1 MQGKRNTSMNS
12 RKKKY
17 FYELK
22 EKEGKRENVVLK
34 LQSVELWLKESPIF
48 FIFQKEVK
56 YFYLFMSIILI
67 YHLCN

>member
-1 MQGKRNTSMNS
+1 MNS